1 MRTNRA
7 LGLFLLASLILLAA
21 CGGGSD
27 STPPPPQGGSAP
39 VSITIKDAPPAGVTV
54 LSFEVTITGAVLQ
67 PGNVSLVSTP
77 IEIEVKQLEVETA
90 FLNTIN
96 VPAGTYNSLV
106 LTVANP
112 EMTIK
117 NDTGQALATPFGS
130 CASGAVCEFEPNVS
144 TSVTINFAQPI
155 MIQANTPAG
164 LVIDA
169 NLNNLIGSNGGIDFN
184 AANGFTVQQ
193 LNGVGFPTGQLEDV
207 EFEGTV
213 ANKDAANNQFT
224 LQTGNGNVIIKVD
237 ANTEFED
244 FDEEAGCA
252 ANDFTCVQNGQ
263 VVEVEVA
270 LMAGGMLVAKE
281 VEFEDGAIDDEL
293 EGVIV
298 SVDSATQFKMVITEE
313 LRNISGI
320 DVGNA
325 VTVTL
330 AASCG
335 TGGCFRVDD
344 DGLTV
349 PAVQKTLFE
358 ASVDTSQL
366 MPGQTVQVRRLGTS
380 SGTNIDTDRVRLRGT
395 RFTAT
400 VASVTPPNFVV
411 NGLPGLFTAQ
421 GISQIQVQTSSQTD
435 FDNVANVNSLA
446 TGNTVSLR
454 GLLFKNTPDPILVAK
469 KVRKR

>member
-1 MRTNRA
+1 MRTERA
-7 LGLFLLASLILLAA
+7 LGLFLIVSLVLLAA
-21 CGGGSD
+21 CSGGS
-27 STPPPPQGGSAP
+27 STPPPPPGSAP
-39 VSITIKDAPPAGVTV
+39 LSITVKDAPPAGVTV
-54 LSFEVTITGAVLQ
+54 LSFEITVTGAVLQ

-90 FLNTIN
+90 FLNTVN

-106 LTVANP
+106 VTVSNP

-117 NDTGQALATPFGS
+117 NDTGQGLATPFGS
-130 CASGAVCEFEPNVS
+130 CASGAVCEFEPNLS

-155 MIQANTPAG
+155 TIQANTPAG

-169 NLNNLIGSNGGIDFN
+169 NLSNLIGSNGGIDFS

-224 LQTGNGNVIIKVD
+224 LQTGNGNVTIKVD
-237 ANTEFED
+237 NSTEFED
-244 FDEEAGCA
+244 FDDAGCA
-252 ANDFTCVQNGQ
+252 ANNFTCVQNGQ

-281 VEFEDGAIDDEL
+281 VEFEDGAADDEL

-298 SVDSATQFKMVITEE
+298 SVDNATQFKMVVIEE
-313 LRNISGI
+313 LRNITGI

-344 DGLTV
+344 NGLTV
-349 PAVQKTLFE
+349 PAVQGTLFE

-380 SGTNIDTDRVRLRGT
+380 SGMNVDTDRVRLRGT